1 MNPQM
6 SGYKERGRRHARKY
20 DPLGTVSFGV
30 FIVVLA
36 IIWFNNPDLPNQ
48 FISYFKSFEVYGR
61 PVAPPAQILYY
72 AATFSL
78 YYGVWLIVLGAL
90 RISLKIGVWN
100 TPSNIAEGVF
110 LIVLHY
116 YILDSIRTGAD
127 FLTLVAFFIVGL
139 GVAII
144 AGAIGKTM
152 MRQY

>member
-1 MNPQM
+1 MNTHP
-6 SGYKERGRRHARKY
+6 SKYEGRRRHARKY

-30 FIVVLA
+30 FVIVLA
-36 IIWFNNPDLPNQ
+36 IIWYNNPNLPNQ
-48 FISYFKSFEVYGR
+48 FVNYFKSFEIYGK
-61 PVAPPAQILYY
+61 PVVPPPQILNY

-78 YYGVWLIVLGAL
+78 YYGTWLIVLGAL
-90 RISLKIGVWN
+90 RISLRIGVFH

-110 LIVLHY
+110 LVILHY
-116 YILDSIRTGAD
+116 YILDTIRTGAD

-144 AGAIGKTM
+144 AGVIGQTM